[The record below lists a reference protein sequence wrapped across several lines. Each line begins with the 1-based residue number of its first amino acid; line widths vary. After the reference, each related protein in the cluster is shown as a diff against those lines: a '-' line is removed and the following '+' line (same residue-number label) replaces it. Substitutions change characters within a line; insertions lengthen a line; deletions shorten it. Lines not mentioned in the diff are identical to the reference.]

1 MSKAQNDVRTSAVTL
16 TADDSGKLTA
26 RQVPCML
33 HCVYH
38 HFSST
43 SLINATDQYVPVK
56 PVGSASPG
64 DSALL
69 AMMEK
74 ALFEVRI
81 ASQRHNCNITY
92 STCDYYIRS
101 LIFLCLIIF
110 LLLQWAN
117 QHKLFQRAQE
127 RNNNEGGVGCL
138 GVQTSLLDPK
148 LFSKEPKHR
157 FVGFA
162 LHFCL
167 PFLFLL
173 LQRNF

>member
-1 MSKAQNDVRTSAVTL
+1 MLRCALSHRELHASDGTNLMSKAQNDIRTSAVTL

-81 ASQRHNCNITY
+81 SSQRYNCNIKICICLHFLDT
-92 STCDYYIRS
+92 S
-101 LIFLCLIIF
+101 LI
-110 LLLQWAN
+110 LLTQSS
-117 QHKLFQRAQE
+117 FI
-127 RNNNEGGVGCL
+127 
-138 GVQTSLLDPK
+138 
-148 LFSKEPKHR
+148 
-157 FVGFA
+157 
-162 LHFCL
+162 
-167 PFLFLL
+167 
-173 LQRNF
+173 